1 MPGRASPLPGRLPG
15 LLLFLPALALA
26 AAFKGVDHDH
36 WTDEYDHHF
45 RKHAKHYF
53 GPAFD
58 WRWFKAQAIAE
69 SGLDPRARSRSG
81 AVGIMQILPSTFR
94 YIRKKNPLLAAAD
107 LKDPAW
113 NIAAG
118 IFYDRY
124 LYDKWEEELAPG
136 LERLFFAFGAYN
148 AGHMRVRRAYNK
160 AVQRE
165 GRVSRWAQVEPLVPG
180 QTRHYVRRIRRL
192 MAEVL

>member
-1 MPGRASPLPGRLPG
+1 MRP
-15 LLLFLPALALA
+15 LFLPLSGLWLLALPALVLA

-36 WTDEYDHHF
+36 WTDEYDRHF

-58 WRWFKAQAIAE
+58 WRWFKAQGIAE
-69 SGLDPRARSRSG
+69 SGLNPRARSRSG
-81 AVGIMQILPSTFR
+81 AVGIMQILPSTFE
-94 YIRKKNPLLAAAD
+94 YIRKKNPALVD
-107 LKDPAW
+107 LHDPGW

-124 LYDKWEEELAPG
+124 LYDKWEDELEPG

-148 AGHMRVRRAYNK
+148 AGHLRVRRAYNK
-160 AVQRE
+160 AVKKL
-165 GRVSRWAQVEPLVPG
+165 GRVERWDQVDDYVPG

-192 MAEVL
+192 MSEAL